1 MKYAPFDAMSSIH
14 GLLSKSALVCV
25 LAFPAVSR
33 AFNPVIDY
41 QMTGTMVIESAGA
54 KEEVAAEMVTIPK
67 ALSPYPSLIFKPSV
81 GVFNFLLNE
90 TSVTVGSS
98 LAEGRTF
105 APAWKQASVERVNT
119 GNTVPLRCQSV
130 NVDGTFIRD
139 NARKPNEI
147 REEGVAFP
155 DRQGPA
161 AGTTLMNCNV
171 HNIGRLFDS
180 GLPFG
185 AELTRKPLA
194 VRLANPGS
202 TLCLNVP
209 GELDAQPLKVR
220 ICVTGLAASARISYH

>member
-1 MKYAPFDAMSSIH
+1 MPATYGSLARASTFSVWASSSWRLEVDAMPSLH
-14 GLLSKSALVCV
+14 GLLSKCAQVCV

-33 AFNPVIDY
+33 AFNP
-41 QMTGTMVIESAGA
+41 
-54 KEEVAAEMVTIPK
+54 
-67 ALSPYPSLIFKPSV
+67 
-81 GVFNFLLNE
+81 
-90 TSVTVGSS
+90 VTVGSS

-119 GNTVPLRCQSV
+119 GTTLPLMCQSV

-147 REEGVAFP
+147 REEGVP
-155 DRQGPA
+155 VPEPQGPA
-161 AGTTLMNCNV
+161 AGKTLMNCNV

-209 GELDAQPLKVR
+209 GELDAQPVKVR